1 MRVLMRG
8 NREGR
13 GKDRRGDEG
22 KRPGGGN
29 IGNNGG

>member
-1 MRVLMRG
+1 MVGMEMRVLMRG

-22 KRPGGGN
+22 KRPGVGE
-29 IGNNGG
+29 